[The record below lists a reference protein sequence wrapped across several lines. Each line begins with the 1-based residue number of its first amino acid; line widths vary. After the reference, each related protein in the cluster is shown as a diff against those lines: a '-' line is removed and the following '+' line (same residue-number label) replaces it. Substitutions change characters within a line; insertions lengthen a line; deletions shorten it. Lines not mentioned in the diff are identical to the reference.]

1 MPDAATVAN
10 SEPPRAD
17 LAGWVLRV
25 ILALLFIVIGLQ
37 KFPAGTMW
45 VRLFARIG
53 FGQWFRYATGI
64 VEAGG
69 GLLLLIPQATVVA
82 VPLLTCTMIGALL
95 VHVFIVGVG
104 PQSVAVAVLL
114 VGVVAIGWRR
124 RRRRLGV

>member
-1 MPDAATVAN
+1 
-10 SEPPRAD
+10 
-17 LAGWVLRV
+17 
-25 ILALLFIVIGLQ
+25 
-37 KFPAGTMW
+37 MW

-53 FGQWFRYATGI
+53 FGQWLRYATGI

-69 GLLLLIPQATVVA
+69 GLLLLISQATVVA

-124 RRRRLGV
+124 RRRSLGV